1 MQQAEEAEVA
11 RQEKEREMLE
21 LLERQKQDEVNHDMV
36 RSRSAAI
43 IHMIYLNT
51 LLLLISVC
59 YGGR

>member
-43 IHMIYLNT
+43 IHMIHLNT